1 MKGKKY
7 RIQIN
12 LDNDKSI
19 FIDTSAEAKV
29 DAAKEAYNTQ
39 EHAKEFLLYANV
51 GGGAY
56 EMVDWAH
63 KVERRIGF
71 Q

>member
-1 MKGKKY
+1 MRGKKY

-29 DAAKEAYNTQ
+29 DAAKEAYKAQ
-39 EHAKEFLLYANV
+39 KHAKEFFLYANT
-51 GGGAY
+51 GDGAY
-56 EMVDWAH
+56 EMVDWEH